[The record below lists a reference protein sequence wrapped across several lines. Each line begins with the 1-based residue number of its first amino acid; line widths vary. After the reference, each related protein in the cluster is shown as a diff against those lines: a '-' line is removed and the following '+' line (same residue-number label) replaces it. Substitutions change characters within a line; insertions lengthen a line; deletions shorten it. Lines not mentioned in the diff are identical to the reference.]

1 MQATRTT
8 AEHRW
13 RCNPSPRG
21 CGVETLPALRYPLA
35 GAVWT
40 TAPTRG
46 PSELRQRGCAQR
58 SAAARSHCA
67 IAATRAEVGFARKV
81 LTDGARLDNQRR
93 DEVLLRPLEDR
104 VQSPVAADPGCRP
117 ASKFGPRVA
126 CDH

>member
-21 CGVETLPALRYPLA
+21 CGVERLPALRYPIA

-58 SAAARSHCA
+58 SAAARPHCA
-67 IAATRAEVGFARKV
+67 IAAVRAEICLARKV
-81 LTDGARLDNQRR
+81 LTDGARLDNSSIHNHVNCFAATTYPL
-93 DEVLLRPLEDR
+93 VLRLM
-104 VQSPVAADPGCRP
+104 VP
-117 ASKFGPRVA
+117 A
-126 CDH
+126 